1 MAISI
6 LGNVLSKER
15 KQISVFDFAAP
26 VAGGCVFNGRVVFDS
41 DELRQPAS
49 RKLTGVHFGSGC
61 LMFIVAHS
69 ADVVQKILQV
79 ASVFTGSVRWL
90 RVCRWGPSLVSFLQ
104 RSLLIRAATGL
115 RLLVVGRFSRATRE
129 IRRSWDGWSRWV

>member
-1 MAISI
+1 MMAISI

-79 ASVFTGSVRWL
+79 ASVFTGSVATASGL
-90 RVCRWGPSLVSFLQ
+90 PLGALLVSFLK
-104 RSLLIRAATGL
+104 RSLLNRN
-115 RLLVVGRFSRATRE
+115 R
-129 IRRSWDGWSRWV
+129 

>member
-1 MAISI
+1 MMAISI

-41 DELRQPAS
+41 DELRQPAG

-79 ASVFTGSVRWL
+79 ASVFTGSVATASGLPLGALSGKFPEAKFAESCGDWSSSPGRWAI
-90 RVCRWGPSLVSFLQ
+90 F
-104 RSLLIRAATGL
+104 TGYP
-115 RLLVVGRFSRATRE
+115 
-129 IRRSWDGWSRWV
+129 